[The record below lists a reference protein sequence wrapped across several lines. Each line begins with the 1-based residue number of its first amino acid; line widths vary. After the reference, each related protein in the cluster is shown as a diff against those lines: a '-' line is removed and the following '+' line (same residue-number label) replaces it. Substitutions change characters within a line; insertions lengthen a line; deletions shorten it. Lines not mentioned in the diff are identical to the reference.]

1 MVNMAVVTSPLA
13 LIGNTPIIKLDNT
26 IFPETEIADIYVKLE
41 NFNIGGSIKDR
52 AALGMI
58 EEAETS
64 GILKAGATLVE
75 ATSGNTGIAL
85 ALIAGLK
92 GYKMI
97 IVMPETMS
105 IERRKMIQA
114 YGAELI
120 LTDGAK
126 GMQGAI
132 DEAEALVKANKN
144 YFMPLQFINPAN
156 PAKHYATTAQEI
168 IQDVPDIDIFVAGVG
183 TAGTISGIGKG
194 LKEYN
199 QSIKVV
205 ALEPASSAVLSGEP
219 AGPHKIQGIGA
230 NFIPANYQP
239 AVVDQVMQVTDE
251 QAFTFARLVA
261 QKNGLFV
268 GISAGANIWGAYEL
282 AKKLG
287 KGGKVVTVAADG
299 GEKYL
304 STDLVK

>member
-1 MVNMAVVTSPLA
+1 MAVVTSPLA

-58 EEAETS
+58 EAAETS

-168 IQDVPDIDIFVAGVG
+168 IQDIPDIDIFVAGVG

>member
-1 MVNMAVVTSPLA
+1 MAVVTSPLA

-64 GILKAGATLVE
+64 GSLKAGATLVE

-120 LTDGAK
+120 LTNGAK

-168 IQDVPDIDIFVAGVG
+168 IQDIPDIDIFVAGVG